1 MQRLWAQVRGE
12 RREKIFS
19 FLFLFLCCFH
29 QQKKPIKI
37 NCSAFFT
44 RKLTEMGGREV
55 VCAFVD
61 GQVLAATKTKENA
74 GIREYALNNS

>member
-19 FLFLFLCCFH
+19 FFFVLFPATK
-29 QQKKPIKI
+29 KKPIKI